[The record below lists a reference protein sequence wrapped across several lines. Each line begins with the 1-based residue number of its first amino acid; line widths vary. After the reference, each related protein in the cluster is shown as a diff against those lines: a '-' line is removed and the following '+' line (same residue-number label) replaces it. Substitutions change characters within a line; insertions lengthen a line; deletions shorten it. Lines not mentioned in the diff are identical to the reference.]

1 MGLRR
6 LAWLGLLALVIAGAL
21 AWGFWPRPLVVDAAP
36 ADRGPLTVTVEEEG
50 KTRVTDRFQVS
61 APVAGYARRITLEVG
76 DGVEQGQVLV
86 HLEPVRSEVL
96 DPRSRAEAQARVA
109 SARAALQA
117 AGERAEAAAA
127 QADYAAAELKRIQ
140 GLFASR
146 HASED
151 AVERARAEARAAAA
165 EQRSA
170 QFNVKVARFELEAA
184 RTALEYAGA
193 GPGSGAETVAIRAPV
208 AGRVLKIQHKSEGAV
223 QAGTPL
229 LEIGDPRSL
238 EVEVDV
244 LSQDAVRIR
253 PGTPVRFERW
263 GGGNS
268 LEGVVRTVEPVGF
281 TKISALGV
289 EEQRVWVIADFTSP
303 RSRWERLGDGYRVE
317 ASFVLWEGDDVL
329 RIPASALFRH
339 DQGWAVFVIEGGRA
353 RRRGIEIGHRTGIH
367 AEVSAGLEA
376 GEVVITHPDD
386 AIEDGVRVRVRGGQ

>member
-1 MGLRR
+1 MGLHRF
-6 LAWLGLLALVIAGAL
+6 AWLGLLALAIAGAL
-21 AWGFWPRPLVVDAAP
+21 AWGFWPRPLVVDAAA

-50 KTRVTDRFQVS
+50 KTRVTDRFQIS
-61 APVAGYARRITLEVG
+61 APVAGYAQRVTLEVG
-76 DGVEQGQVLV
+76 DGVEQGQALG
-86 HLEPVRSEVL
+86 HLEPLRSEVL
-96 DPRSRAEAQARVA
+96 DPRSRAEAEARVA
-109 SARAALQA
+109 SARAAMQA
-117 AGERAEAAAA
+117 ASERAEAAAA
-127 QADYAAAELKRIQ
+127 QADYTSAELERIR
-140 GLFASR
+140 GLFASG

-165 EQRSA
+165 ERRSA
-170 QFNVKVARFELEAA
+170 QFNVNVARFELEAA

-193 GPGSGAETVAIRAPV
+193 GSGSGAETVAIRAPV
-208 AGRVLKIQHKSEGAV
+208 SGRVLKIQHKSEGAV

-244 LSQDAVRIR
+244 LSQDAVRIS

-303 RSRWERLGDGYRVE
+303 RARWERLGDGYRVE
-317 ASFVLWEGDDVL
+317 ASFVLWEDDDVL

-339 DQGWAVFVIEGGRA
+339 DQGWAVFLIEGSKA
-353 RRRGIEIGHRTGIH
+353 RRRVIEIGHRTGIR
-367 AEVSAGLEA
+367 AEVTAGIQE
-376 GEVVITHPDD
+376 GDVVIAHPDD
-386 AIEDGVRVRVRGGQ
+386 AIEDGVRVRVRGQ